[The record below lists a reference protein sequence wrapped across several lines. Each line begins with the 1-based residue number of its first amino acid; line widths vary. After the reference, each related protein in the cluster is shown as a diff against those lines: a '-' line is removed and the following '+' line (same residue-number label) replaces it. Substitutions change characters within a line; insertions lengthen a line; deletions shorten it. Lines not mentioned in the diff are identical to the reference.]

1 MGTLKREGVR
11 ELPPGWFSAAEA
23 AAMMG
28 VDLVTLEFLRKQRTA
43 PTWALLNGDVP
54 IYRKKAAA
62 MWGKERGNAD

>member
-11 ELPPGWFSAAEA
+11 ELPPGWVSAVEA

-28 VDLVTLEFLRKQRTA
+28 VDLVTLEFLRKRRTA

-54 IYRKKAAA
+54 IYRREGVREWVRARA
-62 MWGKERGNAD
+62 